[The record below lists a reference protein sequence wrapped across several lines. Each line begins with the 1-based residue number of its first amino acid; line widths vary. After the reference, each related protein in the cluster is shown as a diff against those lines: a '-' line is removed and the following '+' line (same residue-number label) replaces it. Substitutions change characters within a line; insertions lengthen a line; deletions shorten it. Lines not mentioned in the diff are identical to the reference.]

1 MSAHDRRDSWWS
13 LLSEGRQLH
22 VNERLLQ
29 ALCVS
34 VAIAILPFAAYRML
48 IGDWLVGAVDALLVC
63 LLIGGV
69 VYFGRSARPERAG
82 WVLAPLY
89 CAGALALYTLQQAA
103 HAYWLFPAVAANF
116 VLLPVR
122 AALVGTALMLGAVAL
137 VHGLWLHTADATLL
151 LSLLVALALL
161 ATICFA
167 FVLEVLRGQRM
178 LSGLVSS
185 DPLTGAGNRRALDE
199 ALREAAE
206 ALSRH
211 GRRAT
216 LLLFDLDH
224 FKRVNDQCG
233 HKAGDQVLVRLA
245 ELVGRRKRLTDRL
258 YRFGG
263 EEFVMLLPD
272 TLLTEGVSLAEALRR
287 EFACHLHSPIGPVS
301 ASFGGAELQPAEDPY
316 EWLARADR
324 AMYRAKDR
332 GRDRV
337 EADLGER
344 DTLALHRAARLAAKG
359 ARRA

>member
-13 LLSEGRQLH
+13 LLSEGPQLH

-34 VAIAILPFAAYRML
+34 VAMAILPFAAYRML
-48 IGDWLVGAVDALLVC
+48 IGDWLVGAVDALLAS
-63 LLIGGV
+63 LLIGVV
-69 VYFGRSARPERAG
+69 VYFGRRAHPARTA
-82 WVLAPLY
+82 WLLAPLY
-89 CAGALALYTLQQAA
+89 CIGVLVLYTLQQAA

-122 AALVGTALMLGAVAL
+122 AALVGTVLMLAVVAL
-137 VHGLWLHTADATLL
+137 VHGLWLHTADMTLL

-161 ATICFA
+161 AAICFV

-233 HKAGDQVLVRLA
+233 HKAGDQVLVRLV
-245 ELVGRRKRLTDRL
+245 EIIGGRKRLTDRL

-272 TLLTEGVSLAEALRR
+272 TLLSEGVILAEALRR
-287 EFACHLHSPIGPVS
+287 EFACHLRSPIGPVS
-301 ASFGGAELQPAEDPY
+301 ASFGGAELQPGEDPY
-316 EWLARADR
+316 EWLARVDR
-324 AMYRAKDR
+324 AMYRAKER

-337 EADLGER
+337 EVDFGGSDITGR
-344 DTLALHRAARLAAKG
+344 HAAV
-359 ARRA
+359 